1 MRVLIHDFAGHPFQ
15 IQLSRELAS
24 RRHDVLHLYCASLS
38 TTPQGS
44 LLRRSDD
51 PSSFQ
56 VQGVSLDEAV
66 RKSQFVKRWQQE
78 REYGRRAV
86 AAMIDFQPDVV
97 VSGNTPLDAQRMLLR
112 AAKARSTRFVFW
124 VQDVIGEATKRIL
137 GEKSRLLAATAG
149 SFYQRLERRL
159 LSTSDTLV
167 VITQDFR
174 PLFDAWGISTAT
186 HVIENWAPLEE
197 LPSVS
202 RDNEW
207 ARRHDLVDKQCLIYT
222 GTLGMKHNP
231 QLLVELATS
240 LRNEP
245 NVRVVV
251 TSQGAGA
258 DWLQVQKKELDLTN
272 LIILGFQSFEDMPAV
287 MGTADI
293 LVAILEPD
301 AGVFSVPSKVLS
313 YLTAARPL
321 LLAVPSE
328 NLASKI
334 VQEAGAGVV
343 VEPSDSSA
351 FIREAKKLL
360 TNEQRRLETG
370 QRARAYA
377 EETFDISTIADRFEQ
392 VIRMTNHDGGL

>member
-15 IQLSRELAS
+15 IQLSRELAL
-24 RRHDVLHLYCASLS
+24 RGYDVLHLYCASLS

-44 LLRRSDD
+44 LGSRSDD
-51 PSSFQ
+51 PPSFD
-56 VQGVSLDEAV
+56 VRGVSLDETL
-66 RKSQFVKRWQQE
+66 RKGQFIKRWKQE

-86 AAMIDFQPDVV
+86 EVMHDFQPDVV
-97 VSGNTPLDAQRMLLR
+97 ISGNTPLDAQRMLLR
-112 AAKARSTRFVFW
+112 AAKARSARFIFW

-137 GEKSRLLAATAG
+137 GERSRLLAATVG

-159 LSTSDTLV
+159 LSTSDALV
-167 VITQDFR
+167 VITQDFQ
-174 PLFDAWGISTAT
+174 PLFDSWGVTTET
-186 HVIENWAPLEE
+186 HVIENWAPLDE

-207 ARRHDLVDKQCLIYT
+207 AKRHDLVDKCCLIYT

-231 QLLVELATS
+231 QLLIDLATS
-240 LRNEP
+240 LRSEP
-245 NVRVVV
+245 DVRVVV

-258 DWLQVQKKELDLTN
+258 EWLERQTKHQDLDN
-272 LIILGFQSFEDMPAV
+272 VIVLGFQPFEDMPAV
-287 MGTADI
+287 MGTADV

-321 LLAVPSE
+321 LLAIPAE

-334 VQEAGAGVV
+334 VEEAGAGVV

-351 FIREAKKLL
+351 FVREAKRLL
-360 TNEQRRLETG
+360 TDEQRRLEMG
-370 QRARAYA
+370 QNARAYA
-377 EETFDISTIADRFEQ
+377 DETFDISTIADRFEGVLSQ
-392 VIRMTNHDGGL
+392 TSI

>member
-1 MRVLIHDFAGHPFQ
+1 MRILVHDFAGHPFQ

-24 RRHDVLHLYCASLS
+24 RGHDVLHLYCASLS

-51 PSSFQ
+51 PPSFQ
-56 VQGVSLDEAV
+56 VKGVSLDEAV
-66 RKSQFVKRWQQE
+66 RKSKFIKRWQQE

-112 AAKARSTRFVFW
+112 AATARSARFVFW

-137 GEKSRLLAATAG
+137 GEKSRLLAATVG

-159 LSTSDTLV
+159 LSGSDALV
-167 VITQDFR
+167 VITQDFQ
-174 PLFDAWGISTAT
+174 PLFDSWGVSTKS
-186 HVIENWAPLEE
+186 HLIENWAPLDE

-231 QLLVELATS
+231 QLLVDLATS
-240 LRNEP
+240 LRNELD
-245 NVRVVV
+245 VRVVV
-251 TSQGAGA
+251 TSQGVGA
-258 DWLQVQKKELDLTN
+258 DWLKGQKKQLGLEN
-272 LIILGFQSFEDMPAV
+272 LMILGFQSFENMPAV
-287 MGTADI
+287 MGTSDI

-321 LLAVPSE
+321 LLAVPAE

-334 VQEAGAGVV
+334 VKETGAGVV
-343 VEPSDSSA
+343 VEPSNSSA
-351 FIREAKKLL
+351 FVREAKKLL
-360 TNEQRRLETG
+360 TDEQRQLEMG
-370 QRARAYA
+370 QRARAYS
-377 EETFDISTIADRFEQ
+377 EQTFDISTIADRFEE
-392 VIRMTNHDGGL
+392 VLRV